1 MASSLTLSLKTAQS
15 GLATSQAALDAVS
28 NNIAN
33 VNTPGYSRK
42 IVNTE
47 QRVLAGVGAGVQLAE
62 ITRAIDEGLLKSLRL
77 ELGALNELGVQE
89 NFFERVQELFG
100 KPQDNTSLSH
110 TINQLTQSLES
121 LAVTPD
127 RVLEQSEVVRQ
138 GEETARKLRDMTTT
152 IQELRLQA
160 DAEITAV
167 VERMNKLGQSISNL
181 NDQIVRNGATS
192 RDVTDLKDQR
202 DLAIDQLSELV
213 DIRIFFRGDGDAV
226 IFTSAGRTL
235 VDNNAT
241 AIAHDSASAV
251 GSTTTKAGGGFK
263 PIYAGEKI
271 AGNDI
276 TSQLRSGKLKGLVD
290 LRDTVLT
297 DIQSQLDELAG
308 ELRDTFNQVH
318 NRGVAFPGQQSY
330 TGTRNFLDTTGVA
343 NIKKQT
349 ITLDAAGGADDV
361 TIALFNSTGD
371 QQALTT
377 LNTIMTSSF
386 YGTAAQTTH
395 GAWTVAEVAKTV
407 QDWLRAN
414 GATSATAAVNSSGKF
429 AIALNDTSLNLAFR
443 DETAT
448 AQGSAQADAVI
459 GFDADGDGT
468 VDETVNG
475 FSNFFGLNDFFVDG
489 LADNIHESNV
499 VVNFSATAGT
509 LRFVDGVNM
518 PLDPGGTGD
527 ITVTIAAG
535 DTLANIATKI
545 NAVTAAKV
553 TATVIPDGSGSRLR
567 ISHDDGSNF
576 SIVQSS
582 GTLLTTLGMQVADI
596 RAASQIAVRA
606 DIISTPAN
614 ISRGAVQFDASVGT
628 AGEYF
633 ISVGDNSIAQALA
646 AQMAS
651 SNAFEAAGGLP
662 NKSITFEQFSASILS
677 RSASLADTNKTRL
690 EFQRQ
695 LTNNLT
701 LKSDSKRGVN
711 LDEELS
717 NLIVLEQSYSASAR
731 VITVIQ
737 NMFEALERTVQ

>member
-1 MASSLTLSLKTAQS
+1 MAGTLTLSLKTAQS
-15 GLATSQAALDAVS
+15 GLAANQAALDAVA

-47 QRVLAGVGAGVQLAE
+47 QRVLTGVGSGVQIAE

-77 ELGALNELGVQE
+77 ERGALNELGVQE

-100 KPQDNTSLSH
+100 KPGDNTSLSH
-110 TINQLTQSLES
+110 IINELTQSLET

-127 RVLEQSEVVRQ
+127 RILEQSEVVRQ
-138 GEETARKLRDMTTT
+138 GDEAARKLRAMTTT

-160 DAEITAV
+160 DTEITAV
-167 VERMNKLGQSISNL
+167 VEQMNKLGQSISNL
-181 NDQIVRNGATS
+181 NDQIVRNSATS

-202 DLAIDQLSELV
+202 DLAIDRLSELV

-235 VDNNAT
+235 VDNSAT
-241 AIAHDSASAV
+241 AISHDAASTV
-251 GSTTTKAGGGFK
+251 GSTTTKAGGSFNA
-263 PIYAGEKI
+263 IFAGEKI

-290 LRDTVLT
+290 LRDSVLT

-308 ELRDTFNQVH
+308 ELRDTFNQIH
-318 NRGVAFPGQQSY
+318 NRGVAFPGRQSY
-330 TGTRNFLDTTGVA
+330 TGTRNLLDTTATA
-343 NIKKQT
+343 NVKNQT
-349 ITLDAAGGADDV
+349 ITLDAAGSADDV

-371 QQALTT
+371 QQAVTT

-386 YGTAAQTTH
+386 YGTAVQTSH
-395 GAWTVAEVAKTV
+395 GAWTIAEVAKTI
-407 QDWLRAN
+407 QDWLRDN
-414 GATSATAAVNSSGKF
+414 GATTATAAVNSSGKF

-448 AQGSAQADAVI
+448 GLGSTQADAII

-468 VDETVNG
+468 IDETVNG

-489 LADNIHESNV
+489 LVDNLHESNV
-499 VVNFSATAGT
+499 VSNFAASAAT

-518 PLDPGGTGD
+518 PLDPGGSGD
-527 ITVTIAAG
+527 VTVTIALG
-535 DTLANIATKI
+535 DSLDDIAKKI

-553 TATVIPDGSGSRLR
+553 TATVIPDGAGFRLR
-567 ISHDDGSNF
+567 IAHDSGSNF

-582 GTLLTTLGMQVADI
+582 GTLLTTLGMHVADV
-596 RAASQIAVRA
+596 RAASQIAVRD
-606 DIISTPAN
+606 DIIASPAN
-614 ISRGAVQFDASVGT
+614 VSRGAMQFDAKLGT
-628 AGEYF
+628 GGEYF
-633 ISVGDNSIAQALA
+633 TSVGDNSIAQALA

-651 SNAFEAAGGLP
+651 SNAFDAAGGLP
-662 NKSITFEQFSASILS
+662 SKSVTFEQFSSSILS
-677 RSASLADTNKTRL
+677 RSTSLADTNKTRL

-695 LTNNLT
+695 LTSNLK
-701 LKSDSKRGVN
+701 LKSDSNRGVN
-711 LDEELS
+711 IDEELS
-717 NLIVLEQSYSASAR
+717 NLILLEQAYSASAR
-731 VITVIQ
+731 VIAVIQ
-737 NMFEALERTVQ
+737 SMFEALERTVQ